1 MRSFE
6 RIDVPLNQKMYK
18 NQTGGATC
26 KALKCLQAFEKEQP
40 EISVAYFDMRW
51 QKWE

>member
-18 NQTGGATC
+18 NQTGGQLVRLLNVSRL
-26 KALKCLQAFEKEQP
+26 LKKN
-40 EISVAYFDMRW
+40 S
-51 QKWE
+51 QKYLLPTLI